1 MEPQNRNATRLLT
14 AFCGVASLAPYIFFG
29 WYSLRLL
36 YINLTTDDAAAHR
49 SGGML
54 IGAIAFPLATIIF
67 GLISWLSIKRAFR
80 PSTTK

>member
-14 AFCGVASLAPYIFFG
+14 AFCGVVSLAPCIFFG

-54 IGAIAFPLATIIF
+54 IGAIAFPLATSVF